1 MASGVVPKWCCM
13 HAISEPKGDL
23 IAFKQ
28 KSWKKFLECGS
39 RWQNLACSEGETIL
53 KSSQLLSIN
62 FNADIADVLETPIE
76 VAVENGAGYHREC
89 YQLICNISKLAAAE
103 SKKRKIDE
111 VDGKLNSCCVNRH
124 SAMVFKIINKL
135 HAQHHSDMTWLS
147 RHASQLTTVYKL
159 QPVEPSPS
167 SATSLSKMF
176 LFLTNYWCL
185 NGD

>member
-1 MASGVVPKWCCM
+1 M

-76 VAVENGAGYHREC
+76 VSVGNGAGYHREC

-124 SAMVFKIINKL
+124 SAMAFKIINKL
-135 HAQHHSDMTWLS
+135 HAQHHSGMID
-147 RHASQLTTVYKL
+147 
-159 QPVEPSPS
+159 
-167 SATSLSKMF
+167 
-176 LFLTNYWCL
+176 
-185 NGD
+185 